1 MMYAYYSKKQFDII
15 SKGDGKVRRPYLYY
29 KLEDGSIV
37 QVTEVS
43 TTKTV
48 SGFHDAVFVGMV
60 TEFYKASEEPLYT

>member
-15 SKGDGKVRRPYLYY
+15 SNGGSKVHRPYLYY

-48 SGFHDAVFVGMV
+48 SGFDDAVFVGMV
-60 TEFYKASEEPLYT
+60 TEFYKASEGPL